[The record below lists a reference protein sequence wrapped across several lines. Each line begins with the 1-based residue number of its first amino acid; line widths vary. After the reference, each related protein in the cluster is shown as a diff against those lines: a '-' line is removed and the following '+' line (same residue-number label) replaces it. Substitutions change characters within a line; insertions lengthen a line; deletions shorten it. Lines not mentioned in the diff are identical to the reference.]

1 MVVIDD
7 YYIKLTV
14 DENVNWTTL
23 THLFSKISL
32 NSKISPFCTSTYTLD
47 YRIAFL
53 DVCPREKQC
62 LSHMYTIYANA

>member
-14 DENVNWTTL
+14 DENVNRTTL
-23 THLFSKISL
+23 THLFSKFSL
-32 NSKISPFCTSTYTLD
+32 NFTTPFCTSTYTLD

-53 DVCPREKQC
+53 DVCPREKQY
-62 LSHMYTIYANA
+62 LSHMYTIYADA